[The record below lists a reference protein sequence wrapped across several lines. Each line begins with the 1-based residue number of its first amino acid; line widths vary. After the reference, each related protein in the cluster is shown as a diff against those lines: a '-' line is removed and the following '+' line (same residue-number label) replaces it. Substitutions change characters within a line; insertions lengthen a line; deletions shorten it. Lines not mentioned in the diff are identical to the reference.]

1 MNRSLAQGR
10 GAKHLK
16 INDSTVLSSS
26 ELLATMSV
34 LSVHFCL
41 MYLYIFSTRDI
52 IDTQLT
58 FSEVLFIH
66 QIRSGKVNKSNFV
79 NEIWFNKESILQ
91 IKPSFLIISDS
102 LLFFPNIP
110 RVSLLWYET
119 IWMVPLSLVGYEH
132 KRLVLLLV
140 WDNFEL
146 VWIPHVLSPHVEEGV
161 GWQQRRGLSGPRKQR
176 GSLSHYWKRN
186 TKNCFLCL
194 K

>member
-110 RVSLLWYET
+110 CVSLLWYET

-132 KRLVLLLV
+132 KWLVLLL
-140 WDNFEL
+140 W
-146 VWIPHVLSPHVEEGV
+146 G
-161 GWQQRRGLSGPRKQR
+161 RRSRTTPRFPR
-176 GSLSHYWKRN
+176 HREMRAFVS
-186 TKNCFLCL
+186 CMA
-194 K
+194 